1 MLGKGERIFSNMMKK
16 VSKIDAIK
24 TWRKYLGPAKNA
36 AEEAPETFRARFES
50 SEINP
55 IHAADSHESVEA
67 ERSIIF
73 KDDEEA
79 IALIKPDAFE
89 QVKKITNFFYAFV
102 RQKILLSI

>member
-1 MLGKGERIFSNMMKK
+1 MKK

-89 QVKKITNFFYAFV
+89 QVKKITNFFTH
-102 RQKILLSI
+102 LLGRRYC

>member
-1 MLGKGERIFSNMMKK
+1 M
-16 VSKIDAIK
+16 SKIDAIK
-24 TWRKYLGPAKNA
+24 TWREYLGPAKNA

-73 KDDEEA
+73 KDDEET

-89 QVKKITNFFYAFV
+89 QVWRNYRFSLNIF
-102 RQKILLSI
+102 RQKISLSI